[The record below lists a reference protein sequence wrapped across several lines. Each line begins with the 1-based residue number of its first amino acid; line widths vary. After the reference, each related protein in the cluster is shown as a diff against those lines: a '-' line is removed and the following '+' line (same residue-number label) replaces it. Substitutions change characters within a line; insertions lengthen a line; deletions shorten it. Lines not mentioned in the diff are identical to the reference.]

1 MSTVEYTIEEVNKHK
16 SQGDLW
22 VVYNG
27 QVYDVSKFVDE
38 HPGGEEVIADLG
50 GQDITTEFDD
60 IGHSDEAHEIMPRL
74 KVGVLKGGVVKEV
87 HTAQSNVSEDTSST
101 FLLFAIIVAIVAAGG
116 YIYTNFV

>member
-1 MSTVEYTIEEVNKHK
+1 MSTAEYTIEDVNKHN

-27 QVYDVSKFVDE
+27 EVYDVSKFVDE
-38 HPGGEEVIADLG
+38 HPGGEEVLADLG

-87 HTAQSNVSEDTSST
+87 HTAQSRVSEDSSSNS
-101 FLLFAIIVAIVAAGG
+101 LLLAIIVAIIAAGG
-116 YIYTNFV
+116 YYYVNFI